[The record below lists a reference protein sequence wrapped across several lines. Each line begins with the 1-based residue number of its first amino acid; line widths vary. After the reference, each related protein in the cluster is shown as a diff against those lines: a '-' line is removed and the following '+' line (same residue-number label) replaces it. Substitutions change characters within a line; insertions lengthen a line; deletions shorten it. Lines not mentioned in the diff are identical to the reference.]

1 MLYILYFNSLIHVLI
16 QQILVEHLFKASH
29 WGIVVNVTDRSYP
42 YGTFTLVQ
50 IQMIGEE
57 TYTC

>member
-1 MLYILYFNSLIHVLI
+1 MLI
-16 QQILVEHLFKASH
+16 QQILVEHLLEASH

-57 TYTC
+57 TRTC